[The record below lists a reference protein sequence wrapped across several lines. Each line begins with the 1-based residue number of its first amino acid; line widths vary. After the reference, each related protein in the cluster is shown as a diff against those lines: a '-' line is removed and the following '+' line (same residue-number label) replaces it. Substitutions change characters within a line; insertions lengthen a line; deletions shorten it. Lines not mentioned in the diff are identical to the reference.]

1 MFESLDTEA
10 FEQAISDTS
19 VVRLDVRSIDENS
32 KINDVA
38 TIGERIRTV
47 KHKKYYEYQD
57 RSYSTLLP

>member
-47 KHKKYYEYQD
+47 KHKK
-57 RSYSTLLP
+57 